1 MPNSDDLHLFNVLTK
16 SETLAECARK
26 LDATPPAVT
35 KRLRVLE
42 ERIGVRLIDRVG
54 RKITLTEEG
63 PLVASHGA
71 PSLPGGARE
80 RRGRDA
86 VTLSSHS
93 FPAGTRRQTM

>member
-16 SETLAECARK
+16 SEALAECPQTRC
-26 LDATPPAVT
+26 DAACRDE
-35 KRLRVLE
+35 RLRVLE
-42 ERIGVRLIDRVG
+42 ERIGVPLIDRAG

-86 VTLSSHS
+86 VALSSHS